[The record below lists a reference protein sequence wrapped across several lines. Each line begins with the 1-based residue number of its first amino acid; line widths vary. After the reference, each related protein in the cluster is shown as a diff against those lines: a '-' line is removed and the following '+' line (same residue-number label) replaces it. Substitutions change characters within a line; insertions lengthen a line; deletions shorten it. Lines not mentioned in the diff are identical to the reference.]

1 MAIFTASLYAQ
12 FDQSYQGQTHTTPSQ
27 APAMQLYG
35 GFVTGD
41 ATNYPASHGSLFGY
55 SSLNNGYGYSYQIF
69 KGHTSPH
76 LNIRFAISAAGN
88 TWFPWKK
95 ILDSG
100 NDLVYEGTNA
110 DSKIMGFTHIY
121 GRASDGSL
129 HLRGGNA
136 TGQVFINH
144 VESGNVILAN
154 GGGKIGIGTAAP
166 SDPVTLEKN
175 NDYASIRLRRT
186 GASPAD
192 FRIMSGYN
200 QIELRNSAQEIK
212 FVLKENGNVGIG
224 TTNPGNYRLA
234 VEGKIGAREVVV
246 TTTAWADYVFEPTYD
261 LRPLSEVEAFIKENK
276 HLPEIPS
283 AKEVEAN
290 GVSLGEMNVLL
301 LKKVEELTL
310 YLIELKKENETQ
322 RKQNEIQQKEID
334 LLKRE
339 KK

>member
-1 MAIFTASLYAQ
+1 MTIFSASLYAQ

-27 APAMQLYG
+27 APTMQLYG

-69 KGHTSPH
+69 KGHTAPH
-76 LNIRFAISAAGN
+76 LNIRFANSAAGN
-88 TWFPWKK
+88 TWFTWKK

-129 HLRGGNA
+129 HLRGGTS

-144 VESGNVILAN
+144 VESGNVILAT
-154 GGGKIGIGTAAP
+154 GGGKIGIGTATP

-175 NDYASIRLRRT
+175 NDYASIRLKRT
-186 GASPAD
+186 GVSPAD

-200 QIELRNSAQEIK
+200 QFEVRNSAQEIK

-224 TTNPGNYRLA
+224 TPSPDAKLA
-234 VEGKIGAREVVV
+234 VKGQIHTQEVRVDMAGSMV
-246 TTTAWADYVFEPTYD
+246 PDYVFERDYNLQPLADLETYINQN
-261 LRPLSEVEAFIKENK
+261 R
-276 HLPEIPS
+276 HLPEVPS
-283 AKEVEAN
+283 AIEMEAN
-290 GVSLGEMNVLL
+290 GVYLGEMNMLI

-310 YLIELKKENETQ
+310 YLLQQDKTNREQAREIEL
-322 RKQNEIQQKEID
+322 
-334 LLKRE
+334 LKNILQINPPD
-339 KK
+339 K